1 MFENRISLFSL
12 FGFKVKLDMSW
23 FVLAIL
29 ITWSLAK
36 GVFPYYFKG
45 LESSTYWWMGVAGA
59 LGLFVSIVFHEFF
72 HSLIAKMYGLPMKGI
87 TLFIFG
93 GVSEMEDEPQSP
105 KVEFLMAIAGPL
117 SSVVLSGIFYG
128 LTFISNKSKLPISIS
143 GVLAYLALIN
153 IILAGFNLV
162 PAFPLDGGRVL
173 RSILWGIKHNL
184 KWATHVASTLGS
196 LFGVLLII
204 LGIANFM
211 SGNFIGGLWYFLI
224 GLFIRNASKMSYRQI
239 IIRRALAGEPV
250 EKFMKTEPVTV
261 EPNLTLS
268 ELVRDYFYK
277 FHYKMYPVVEEGSVD
292 GCITSKQVKQ
302 VPHNLWDSYK
312 VKDLIQPCTKD
323 NSVSAHTDAIK
334 ALSMMSNTGN
344 SRLMV
349 LDGGKLEGI
358 VTLKDLLR
366 FLALKIDLEGDN
378 EIQLP
383 PSPI

>member
-1 MFENRISLFSL
+1 
-12 FGFKVKLDMSW
+12 
-23 FVLAIL
+23 
-29 ITWSLAK
+29 
-36 GVFPYYFKG
+36 
-45 LESSTYWWMGVAGA
+45 
-59 LGLFVSIVFHEFF
+59 
-72 HSLIAKMYGLPMKGI
+72 
-87 TLFIFG
+87 
-93 GVSEMEDEPQSP
+93 
-105 KVEFLMAIAGPL
+105 
-117 SSVVLSGIFYG
+117 
-128 LTFISNKSKLPISIS
+128 
-143 GVLAYLALIN
+143 
-153 IILAGFNLV
+153 
-162 PAFPLDGGRVL
+162 
-173 RSILWGIKHNL
+173 
-184 KWATHVASTLGS
+184 
-196 LFGVLLII
+196 
-204 LGIANFM
+204 M

-312 VKDLIQPCTKD
+312 VKDLLQPCTKD
-323 NSVSAHTDAIK
+323 NSVSAHTDAVK